1 MSGMTKRQQLRLD
14 LHEQKDELD
23 RAMSLLN
30 HLQKGTDQEATEML
44 ARLRIGQS
52 IESEYQRIQA
62 PHADGYGSNRSLSS
76 SYSQGPSDPMDD
88 DLSRQNR
95 RLLSLLTPQMHAHR
109 CSNDGNDRRSNP
121 SSASNS
127 ISHAVHD
134 WMSAGDGNM
143 TWASEDF
150 ANTDPQTLESTTRHP
165 VSDHESPQN
174 YYTHQQ
180 WSER

>member
-1 MSGMTKRQQLRLD
+1 MTKRQQLRLD

-23 RAMSLLN
+23 RAMSLLT

-52 IESEYQRIQA
+52 IESEYQRIQSR
-62 PHADGYGSNRSLSS
+62 HADGYSSDRNLSS
-76 SYSQGPSDPMDD
+76 SYSEGPNDPMDD

-95 RLLSLLTPQMHAHR
+95 RLLSLLTPQMQAHLY
-109 CSNDGNDRRSNP
+109 SNNGRDRRSTP

-134 WMSAGDGNM
+134 WMSTGDGNM
-143 TWASEDF
+143 AWLQDDF
-150 ANTDPQTLESTTRHP
+150 ASTDPQTLESTTRHP
-165 VSDHESPQN
+165 VADGASPQN
-174 YYTHQQ
+174 YYANQQ
-180 WSER
+180 RLER